1 MPHIDQLSAQLDRL
15 AAFEPGPFPVISL
28 YLNLQADDRGR
39 DRFEPFLRKELAD
52 RVRTYAAR
60 APERES
66 LQMDAAKIR
75 QYVAGIEASV
85 NGLALFA
92 CSGADLFEPVLLAAP
107 IDQHRLYISNE
118 PHLYPLARILDEY
131 PRYLALLADS
141 TSARIF
147 VFAANT
153 LERTHHIQGTKTKHH
168 KQGGWSQARYQR
180 HVENVHVQHLKEVV
194 EHVSRIVRD
203 EAIDKIVVAGDEV
216 AVPLLREHLPKD
228 VAGRIV
234 DLVRLDTR
242 SPEHDVLQ
250 STIAALREKDA
261 QTDRERVDALLG
273 AYRAN
278 GLACVGV
285 EDTLKAFAMGQVDEL
300 LMTSNAD
307 AIDPGKHGETVGR
320 SASIPP
326 RARPGRDGRATLN
339 PSVEERA
346 ADTLFSQARKT
357 AAKTR
362 FIEDASLLD
371 AVGGVGAFLRFTL

>member
-52 RVRTYAAR
+52 RVRTYGAR
-60 APERES
+60 APERDS
-66 LQMDAAKIR
+66 LQTDAAKIR
-75 QYVAGIEASV
+75 QYVAGIDASV

-107 IDQHRLYISNE
+107 IDEHRLYISND
-118 PHLYPLARILDEY
+118 PHLYPLARVLDEY
-131 PRYLALLADS
+131 PRYLALLAD
-141 TSARIF
+141 TASARIF

-153 LERTHHIQGTKTKHH
+153 IEKTHHIQGTKTKHH

-180 HVENVHVQHLKEVV
+180 HVENAHVQHLKEVV

-203 EAIDKIVVAGDEV
+203 EAIERIVIAGDEV
-216 AVPLLREHLPKD
+216 LVPLLREHLPKD
-228 VAGRIV
+228 VAARIV
-234 DLVRLDTR
+234 DLVRLDAK

-250 STIAALREKDA
+250 STIAALKEKDA
-261 QTDRERVDALLG
+261 ETDRERVDALLG

-300 LMTSNAD
+300 LMTSAPD
-307 AIDPGKHGETVGR
+307 AIDPGKRVAAAGPYGSV
-320 SASIPP
+320 PP
-326 RARPGRDGRATLN
+326 RAASRRDGGPTSS

-346 ADTLFSQARKT
+346 ADTLFNQARKT
-357 AAKTR
+357 GAKIR
-362 FIEDASLLD
+362 FIDDASLLE
-371 AVGGVGAFLRFTL
+371 AVGGVGAFLRFAL

>member
-28 YLNLQADDRGR
+28 YLNLQADNRGR

-52 RVRTYAAR
+52 RVRTFAAR
-60 APERES
+60 APERDS
-66 LQMDAAKIR
+66 LQTDAAKIR
-75 QYVAGIEASV
+75 DYVAGIEKSV

-107 IDQHRLYISNE
+107 IEEHRLYISNE
-118 PHLYPLARILDEY
+118 PHLYPLARILDDY
-131 PRYLALLADS
+131 PRYLALIADTS
-141 TSARIF
+141 SARIF

-153 LERTHHIQGTKTKHH
+153 LEKTHLIQGTKTKHH

-216 AVPLLREHLPKD
+216 VVPLLREHLPKD

-234 DLVRLDTR
+234 DLVRLDAK

-250 STIAALREKDA
+250 STIAALREKEA
-261 QTDRERVDALLG
+261 ETDRERVDDLLG

-300 LMTSNAD
+300 LMTSSPD
-307 AIDPGKHGETVGR
+307 AIDPGKRGEARGKYDSVSTRSR
-320 SASIPP
+320 SAREGGGP
-326 RARPGRDGRATLN
+326 AG

-357 AAKTR
+357 GAKIR
-362 FIEDASLLD
+362 FIDDASLLE
-371 AVGGVGAFLRFTL
+371 AVGGVGAFLRFSL